1 MVWLFDEGAIRVN
14 YKSGGVVVG
23 SGFDRVGR
31 WWWWWWWWFWDLGLI
46 VVVGEEHEEFD
57 GPDL

>member
-14 YKSGGVVVG
+14 YKIGEVVVG
-23 SGFDRVGR
+23 FGFDCVGL
-31 WWWWWWWWFWDLGLI
+31 WWFWDLGMI
-46 VVVGEEHEEFD
+46 VVVGEEREEFD

>member
-1 MVWLFDEGAIRVN
+1 MVWLFDEGAICVN
-14 YKSGGVVVG
+14 YKIGGVVVG

-31 WWWWWWWWFWDLGLI
+31 WWWWWWWFWDLGLI

>member
-14 YKSGGVVVG
+14 YKIGGVVVG
-23 SGFDRVGR
+23 SRFDRVGQ
-31 WWWWWWWWFWDLGLI
+31 WWWWFWDLGLI

-57 GPDL
+57 GLDL

>member
-14 YKSGGVVVG
+14 YKIGGVVVG

-31 WWWWWWWWFWDLGLI
+31 WWWWWWWFWDLGLI

>member
-1 MVWLFDEGAIRVN
+1 M
-14 YKSGGVVVG
+14 VG
-23 SGFDRVGR
+23 SGFDHVGR
-31 WWWWWWWWFWDLGLI
+31 WWWWWFWDLGLI